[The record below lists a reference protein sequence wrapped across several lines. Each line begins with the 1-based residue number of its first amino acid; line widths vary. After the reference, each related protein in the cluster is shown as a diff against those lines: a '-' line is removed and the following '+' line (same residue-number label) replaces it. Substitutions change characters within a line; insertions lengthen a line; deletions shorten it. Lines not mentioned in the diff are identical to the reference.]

1 MAGDYLVD
9 RSVATIVGAIG
20 MVLLFICWKSRSGKF
35 ETFAPIGWLM
45 TGFYFFNDVTFY
57 IEHNDPV
64 LSTMSA
70 LTLPGAVGI
79 ALWGEEFRNKNTKMR
94 YFGLGVRLQ

>member
-9 RSVATIVGAIG
+9 RSIATIVGAIG
-20 MVLLFICWKSRSGKF
+20 MVLLFICWKSRSRRF
-35 ETFAPIGWLM
+35 EKLAPFGWVM

-57 IEHNDPV
+57 LEHNDPV

-70 LTLPGAVGI
+70 LTLPVSYTHLTLPTISGVVVG
-79 ALWGEEFRNKNTKMR
+79 G
-94 YFGLGVRLQ
+94 GGGG

>member
-45 TGFYFFNDVTFY
+45 TGFYFFNDVTF
-57 IEHNDPV
+57 
-64 LSTMSA
+64 T
-70 LTLPGAVGI
+70 
-79 ALWGEEFRNKNTKMR
+79 
-94 YFGLGVRLQ
+94 